1 MRHVAGWRSSAGT
14 RRVLPRTAE
23 RLTILLAIASL
34 AAGLL
39 TSLDPAVLTGS
50 SVMNGSARGTGIVV
64 AFVAVPT
71 LLIGLAGSRR
81 GSVRAAAICL
91 GSAAYLTYNAVMFC
105 FATPLNQLFLVYVSM
120 LSTGIFVLA
129 NVVPVLARS
138 TAVGA
143 QRHVRWVGWW
153 MLLVVGLN
161 GALWLKQ
168 AVSAVLSARPIDSIA
183 GTGLTTNPVW
193 VQDLAVWLP
202 VMAWLGL
209 GAVGSLR
216 RRPTLMVAGLFF
228 WVVEAIGVA
237 VDQWWGHHADP
248 TSPWASSGA
257 VWLFL
262 ATAVVGLLPLA
273 VMMREVSSGRPFSR
287 SQARVTGD
295 ATPRGAT
302 PRPRMQAD

>member
-1 MRHVAGWRSSAGT
+1 M
-14 RRVLPRTAE
+14 
-23 RLTILLAIASL
+23 
-34 AAGLL
+34 
-39 TSLDPAVLTGS
+39 
-50 SVMNGSARGTGIVV
+50 

-228 WVVEAIGVA
+228 G
-237 VDQWWGHHADP
+237 WWKRSASLS
-248 TSPWASSGA
+248 TSGGGTMLTRPRPGRRPVRSGSSWPLRSSGSCHS
-257 VWLFL
+257 
-262 ATAVVGLLPLA
+262 P
-273 VMMREVSSGRPFSR
+273 
-287 SQARVTGD
+287 
-295 ATPRGAT
+295 
-302 PRPRMQAD
+302 